1 MVMEIQQIQLNLTL
15 KSIIERNYKELV
27 AHLIISTGYLE
38 RKEKEKVEYDEMVQ
52 RMNEKTEALRLRN
65 EEDRAKGMFR
75 MTGGLDPSTG
85 TPLI

>member
-1 MVMEIQQIQLNLTL
+1 
-15 KSIIERNYKELV
+15 
-27 AHLIISTGYLE
+27 
-38 RKEKEKVEYDEMVQ
+38 MVQ

-85 TPLI
+85 TPLIWLTNLTH